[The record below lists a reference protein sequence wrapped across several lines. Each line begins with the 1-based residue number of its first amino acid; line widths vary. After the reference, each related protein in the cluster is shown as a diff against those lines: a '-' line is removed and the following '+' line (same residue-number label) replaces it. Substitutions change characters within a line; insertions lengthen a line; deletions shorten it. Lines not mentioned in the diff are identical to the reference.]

1 MTNLGLQASLEP
13 ADIEGLIEAFI
24 FLCGQH
30 GAEAA
35 FVTKNAFVRS
45 FLNSTFV
52 AFRSCFSKLR
62 ALFPFFPARRLDDS
76 ARIWLAQR
84 FRTTHHDN
92 ATSFCG
98 CNGRDHAFSRLL
110 KFTRRMGACVAPTM
124 TGTDCR
130 CA

>member
-45 FLNSTFV
+45 FLNSTLSPFALV
-52 AFRSCFSKLR
+52 FPNC
-62 ALFPFFPARRLDDS
+62 ALFFLFFRQGAS
-76 ARIWLAQR
+76 TI
-84 FRTTHHDN
+84 
-92 ATSFCG
+92 
-98 CNGRDHAFSRLL
+98 LL
-110 KFTRRMGACVAPTM
+110 GS
-124 TGTDCR
+124 G
-130 CA
+130 